1 MRSMKRTGFTA
12 FILFVAAVGQMVV
25 PGPGTCGEEGI
36 SSSDIELLRS
46 DLRTK
51 KAARVAE
58 RMQLTDKEADA
69 FWPIYRKYEVELAA
83 INDKKIALIKD
94 YMSHYETLDDKH
106 AKELAQGVIEVD
118 QMTLDLRKKYFSEL
132 EKVLRA
138 KTVTRFLQIER
149 RLQLFMDVQIASD
162 FPAIKK

>member
-1 MRSMKRTGFTA
+1 MRSMSRAGFTA
-12 FILFVAAVGQMVV
+12 FIVFVAVVGQMVI

-46 DLRTK
+46 DIRTK
-51 KAARVAE
+51 KAARIAD
-58 RMQLTDKEADA
+58 RMQFSNKEADA
-69 FWPIYRKYEVELAA
+69 FWPVYRKYEVELAA

-94 YMSHYETLDDKH
+94 YMSHYETLDNKQ

-118 QMTLDLRKKYFSEL
+118 QMTLDLRKKYFGEL
-132 EKVLRA
+132 EKVLPA